1 MPAEVFVC
9 DWEEKEGL
17 EMMSELALERSP
29 KPNGE
34 SPSEAEEKQETV
46 TRMRWGMWYKEQEM
60 G

>member
-1 MPAEVFVC
+1 MPAEVFAC
-9 DWEEKEGL
+9 DWEEKEDL

-29 KPNGE
+29 RPNGE
-34 SPSEAEEKQETV
+34 SSSEAAEKQGTV